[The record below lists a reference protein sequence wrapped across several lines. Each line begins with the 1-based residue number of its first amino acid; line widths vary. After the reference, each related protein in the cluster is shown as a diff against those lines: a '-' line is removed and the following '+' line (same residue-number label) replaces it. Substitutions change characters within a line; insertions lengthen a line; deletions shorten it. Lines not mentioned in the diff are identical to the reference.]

1 MIRGEVTGR
10 KAGCRGY
17 DASRRLALS
26 IPEFCAAHGFSEGMY
41 YKMRKQGLTPGE
53 MKVGTRTLIT
63 IEAAATGVPSA
74 KPPAQR
80 PRKPILS
87 SPRNENSGRPAP
99 DSRGARSTWLG

>member
-1 MIRGEVTGR
+1 M
-10 KAGCRGY
+10 
-17 DASRRLALS
+17 RRVVFALS

-63 IEAAATGVPSA
+63 IEAAATWRAEREAASTAPEKANLGAVARDRSW
-74 KPPAQR
+74 
-80 PRKPILS
+80 
-87 SPRNENSGRPAP
+87 RPAP